1 MRAGELRACD
11 AWRVFGRMRAV
22 LRGCVCVFTGAWRMA
37 WRMAWRARARSC
49 SCALAVGR
57 RWIEGAVNERAP
69 EDCGA
74 LRYYKRSLVKQMRRE
89 GKGWWVLKRLGGEIE
104 VSNPRKRV
112 KLAPAAASLVTFS
125 FALLL
130 SSSLL
135 YAALFPGFSMPSS
148 YASFYAE
155 KSNAASP
162 EGIIRALVGGGSSE
176 VSSVDGNGP
185 SSDVSA
191 SSALTF
197 SSFFAS
203 AIQSTEATVSKTE
216 SVKTQNPSS
225 DNFSSVGASGGSD
238 QSGPSGGSPAGSE
251 DSGGAASGSGGAATA
266 SGLTAAEENEFHAF
280 LVDRFNQCVQ
290 LSGSLRESS
299 GHLQYDADL
308 GDFGDAAQW
317 YSDML
322 IYDNSIDSM
331 KVELNRKIPVAE
343 RSRYRNFWSEIQ
355 CMVNDLGTMS
365 AALVN
370 QWGIAKQSGSASA
383 VDTSATYASYR
394 AHEDRARSLA

>member
-1 MRAGELRACD
+1 M
-11 AWRVFGRMRAV
+11 V
-22 LRGCVCVFTGAWRMA
+22 
-37 WRMAWRARARSC
+37 
-49 SCALAVGR
+49 
-57 RWIEGAVNERAP
+57 RWIRVWPRSRASRADRRRIKGAVNERAP

-148 YASFYAE
+148 YASFHAE

-185 SSDVSA
+185 SFDVSA

-203 AIQSTEATVSKTE
+203 AIQSTEATVSETE

-225 DNFSSVGASGGSD
+225 DNFSSGGASGDSG
-238 QSGPSGGSPAGSE
+238 QSGPSGGSTA
-251 DSGGAASGSGGAATA
+251 GSGGADSNGQGGGATA

-331 KVELNRKIPVAE
+331 KVALNRKIPVAE

-355 CMVNDLGTMS
+355 YMVNDLGTMS

>member
-1 MRAGELRACD
+1 MH
-11 AWRVFGRMRAV
+11 
-22 LRGCVCVFTGAWRMA
+22 
-37 WRMAWRARARSC
+37 
-49 SCALAVGR
+49 
-57 RWIEGAVNERAP
+57 
-69 EDCGA
+69 
-74 LRYYKRSLVKQMRRE
+74 RE

-104 VSNPRKRV
+104 ASNPRKRV

-135 YAALFPGFSMPSS
+135 YAALFPGFSVPSS
-148 YASFYAE
+148 YASFHAE
-155 KSNAASP
+155 KSSSASP
-162 EGIIRALVGGGSSE
+162 EGIIRALVGDGSSE
-176 VSSVDGNGP
+176 ASSAEGSEP

-203 AIQSTEATVSKTE
+203 AIQSTEETVSKNE
-216 SVKTQNPSS
+216 SVNSQDPSSGNPSS
-225 DNFSSVGASGGSD
+225 GDASGGSD
-238 QSGPSGGSPAGSE
+238 QSGSSGGSPAGSGGL
-251 DSGGAASGSGGAATA
+251 GGADSNGSGGAATA
-266 SGLTAAEENEFHAF
+266 SGLTAAEESEFHAF

-290 LSGSLRESS
+290 LSGSLRESA
-299 GHLQYDADL
+299 GHLQHDADL

-343 RSRYRNFWSEIQ
+343 RSRYLNFWSEIQ

>member
-1 MRAGELRACD
+1 MRAGELRTCD

-37 WRMAWRARARSC
+37 WRARARSR
-49 SCALAVGR
+49 SCASAVGR
-57 RWIEGAVNERAP
+57 RRIEGAVNERAP

-89 GKGWWVLKRLGGEIE
+89 GKGWRVLKRLGGEIE

-148 YASFYAE
+148 YASFHAE

-225 DNFSSVGASGGSD
+225 DNFSSGGASGDSG
-238 QSGPSGGSPAGSE
+238 QSSPSGGSTA
-251 DSGGAASGSGGAATA
+251 GSGGADSNGQGGGATA

-355 CMVNDLGTMS
+355 YMVNDLGTMS
-365 AALVN
+365 AALMN

>member
-1 MRAGELRACD
+1 
-11 AWRVFGRMRAV
+11 
-22 LRGCVCVFTGAWRMA
+22 MA
-37 WRMAWRARARSC
+37 RRARARSR

-57 RWIEGAVNERAP
+57 RRIKGAVNERAP

-104 VSNPRKRV
+104 VSNPRKWV

-135 YAALFPGFSMPSS
+135 YA
-148 YASFYAE
+148 SFHAE

-203 AIQSTEATVSKTE
+203 AIQSTEANVSKTE

-225 DNFSSVGASGGSD
+225 DNLSSGGASGDSD

-251 DSGGAASGSGGAATA
+251 DSGGAASGSGGGATA

-331 KVELNRKIPVAE
+331 KVELNRKIPAAE
-343 RSRYRNFWSEIQ
+343 RSRYCNFWSEIQ

>member
-1 MRAGELRACD
+1 M
-11 AWRVFGRMRAV
+11 
-22 LRGCVCVFTGAWRMA
+22 
-37 WRMAWRARARSC
+37 
-49 SCALAVGR
+49 
-57 RWIEGAVNERAP
+57 
-69 EDCGA
+69 
-74 LRYYKRSLVKQMRRE
+74 
-89 GKGWWVLKRLGGEIE
+89 
-104 VSNPRKRV
+104 

-148 YASFYAE
+148 YASFHAE

-203 AIQSTEATVSKTE
+203 AIQSTEVTVSKTE

-225 DNFSSVGASGGSD
+225 DNFSSGGASGDSG
-238 QSGPSGGSPAGSE
+238 QSGPSGGSTA
-251 DSGGAASGSGGAATA
+251 GSGGADSNGQGGGATA

-331 KVELNRKIPVAE
+331 KVALNRKIPVAE

-355 CMVNDLGTMS
+355 YMVNDLGTMS

>member
-1 MRAGELRACD
+1 MRGNYALVALSVFLGACGPFCAGALA
-11 AWRVFGRMRAV
+11 FSPG
-22 LRGCVCVFTGAWRMA
+22 A
-37 WRMAWRARARSC
+37 WRMAWRARARSR
-49 SCALAVGR
+49 SCASAVGR
-57 RWIEGAVNERAP
+57 RWIKGAVNERAP

-89 GKGWWVLKRLGGEIE
+89 GKGWWVLKKLGGEIE

-176 VSSVDGNGP
+176 VSSVGGNEP

-203 AIQSTEATVSKTE
+203 AIQSAEATVSKTE

-225 DNFSSVGASGGSD
+225 DNPSSDGASGGSD

-251 DSGGAASGSGGAATA
+251 DSGGAASASGGGATA

-299 GHLQYDADL
+299 GHLQYDAGL

-383 VDTSATYASYR
+383 VDTSATHASYR
-394 AHEDRARSLA
+394 AHEDRARGLA

>member
-1 MRAGELRACD
+1 MQGNYALVTLSVFLDACGPFCAGAFAFSPGLGGWLGEPVRGRVRALRRLVA
-11 AWRVFGRMRAV
+11 GG
-22 LRGCVCVFTGAWRMA
+22 LR
-37 WRMAWRARARSC
+37 
-49 SCALAVGR
+49 
-57 RWIEGAVNERAP
+57 GAVNERTP

-135 YAALFPGFSMPSS
+135 YAALFPGFSTPSS

-176 VSSVDGNGP
+176 VSSVDGNEP

-225 DNFSSVGASGGSD
+225 DNLSSGGASGGSD

-251 DSGGAASGSGGAATA
+251 DSDGADSNGSGGAATA

-299 GHLQYDADL
+299 GHLQYDAGL

-322 IYDNSIDSM
+322 IYDSSIDSM
-331 KVELNRKIPVAE
+331 KAELNRKILVAE
-343 RSRYRNFWSEIQ
+343 RSRYRNFWSEVQ

-370 QWGIAKQSGSASA
+370 QWGIAKQSGLASA

>member
-1 MRAGELRACD
+1 M
-11 AWRVFGRMRAV
+11 
-22 LRGCVCVFTGAWRMA
+22 
-37 WRMAWRARARSC
+37 
-49 SCALAVGR
+49 
-57 RWIEGAVNERAP
+57 
-69 EDCGA
+69 
-74 LRYYKRSLVKQMRRE
+74 
-89 GKGWWVLKRLGGEIE
+89 KRLGGEIE

-148 YASFYAE
+148 YASFHAE

-225 DNFSSVGASGGSD
+225 DNFSSGGASGDSG
-238 QSGPSGGSPAGSE
+238 QSGPSGGSTA
-251 DSGGAASGSGGAATA
+251 GSGGADSNGQGGGATA

-331 KVELNRKIPVAE
+331 KVALNRKIPVAE
-343 RSRYRNFWSEIQ
+343 RSRYRSFWSEIQ
-355 CMVNDLGTMS
+355 YMVNDLGTMS

>member
-1 MRAGELRACD
+1 MRGNYALVALSVFLGACGPFCAGALA
-11 AWRVFGRMRAV
+11 FSPG
-22 LRGCVCVFTGAWRMA
+22 A
-37 WRMAWRARARSC
+37 WRMAWRARARSR
-49 SCALAVGR
+49 SCASAVGR
-57 RWIEGAVNERAP
+57 RWIKGAVNERAP

-176 VSSVDGNGP
+176 VSSVGGNEP

-197 SSFFAS
+197 SSFSLPRFNRPRRPS
-203 AIQSTEATVSKTE
+203 RRL
-216 SVKTQNPSS
+216 NPSKHKTLHRTIPLRVGRRAALANRARRAEVLLAQKIRTALLADRAAARRCRVLRPPKKMS
-225 DNFSSVGASGGSD
+225 FTRFSLIGSINAC
-238 QSGPSGGSPAGSE
+238 S
-251 DSGGAASGSGGAATA
+251 
-266 SGLTAAEENEFHAF
+266 F
-280 LVDRFNQCVQ
+280 LVACA
-290 LSGSLRESS
+290 SLRGICNTMPAWAIS
-299 GHLQYDADL
+299 GMPRN
-308 GDFGDAAQW
+308 G
-317 YSDML
+317 
-322 IYDNSIDSM
+322 
-331 KVELNRKIPVAE
+331 IPTCLFTTT
-343 RSRYRNFWSEIQ
+343 R
-355 CMVNDLGTMS
+355 LTP
-365 AALVN
+365 
-370 QWGIAKQSGSASA
+370 
-383 VDTSATYASYR
+383 
-394 AHEDRARSLA
+394 

>member
-1 MRAGELRACD
+1 MGRRAAL
-11 AWRVFGRMRAV
+11 
-22 LRGCVCVFTGAWRMA
+22 TN
-37 WRMAWRARARSC
+37 RAR
-49 SCALAVGR
+49 
-57 RWIEGAVNERAP
+57 RA
-69 EDCGA
+69 E
-74 LRYYKRSLVKQMRRE
+74 
-89 GKGWWVLKRLGGEIE
+89 
-104 VSNPRKRV
+104 
-112 KLAPAAASLVTFS
+112 
-125 FALLL
+125 ALL
-130 SSSLL
+130 
-135 YAALFPGFSMPSS
+135 AQ
-148 YASFYAE
+148 
-155 KSNAASP
+155 K
-162 EGIIRALVGGGSSE
+162 IR
-176 VSSVDGNGP
+176 
-185 SSDVSA
+185 
-191 SSALTF
+191 
-197 SSFFAS
+197 
-203 AIQSTEATVSKTE
+203 
-216 SVKTQNPSS
+216 
-225 DNFSSVGASGGSD
+225 
-238 QSGPSGGSPAGSE
+238 
-251 DSGGAASGSGGAATA
+251 GGAASGSGGGATA

>member
-1 MRAGELRACD
+1 MRGNYALVALS
-11 AWRVFGRMRAV
+11 VFFGRMRAV
-22 LRGCVCVFTGAWRMA
+22 LRGCVCVFTWA
-37 WRMAWRARARSC
+37 WRMAWRARARSR

-57 RWIEGAVNERAP
+57 RRIEGAVNERAP

-148 YASFYAE
+148 YASFHAE

-162 EGIIRALVGGGSSE
+162 EGIIHALVGGGSSE

-225 DNFSSVGASGGSD
+225 DNLSLGGVPGDSD
-238 QSGPSGGSPAGSE
+238 QLGPSGGSPAGSE
-251 DSGGAASGSGGAATA
+251 DSDGADSNGSGGTATA

-355 CMVNDLGTMS
+355 YMVNDLGTMS

>member
-1 MRAGELRACD
+1 MC
-11 AWRVFGRMRAV
+11 F
-22 LRGCVCVFTGAWRMA
+22 
-37 WRMAWRARARSC
+37 
-49 SCALAVGR
+49 
-57 RWIEGAVNERAP
+57 
-69 EDCGA
+69 
-74 LRYYKRSLVKQMRRE
+74 
-89 GKGWWVLKRLGGEIE
+89 
-104 VSNPRKRV
+104 
-112 KLAPAAASLVTFS
+112 
-125 FALLL
+125 
-130 SSSLL
+130 
-135 YAALFPGFSMPSS
+135 
-148 YASFYAE
+148 
-155 KSNAASP
+155 
-162 EGIIRALVGGGSSE
+162 
-176 VSSVDGNGP
+176 DGNGP

-216 SVKTQNPSS
+216 SVKTQNPLS
-225 DNFSSVGASGGSD
+225 DNPSSGDASGGSD

-251 DSGGAASGSGGAATA
+251 DSGGAASGSGGGATA

-299 GHLQYDADL
+299 GHLQHDAGL

-331 KVELNRKIPVAE
+331 KVELNRKILVAE

-355 CMVNDLGTMS
+355 YMVNDLGTMS

>member
-1 MRAGELRACD
+1 MRGNYALVALSVFLGACGPFCAGALA
-11 AWRVFGRMRAV
+11 FSP
-22 LRGCVCVFTGAWRMA
+22 GAWRMA
-37 WRMAWRARARSC
+37 RRARARSR
-49 SCALAVGR
+49 SCASAVGR
-57 RWIEGAVNERAP
+57 RWIKGAVNERAP

-112 KLAPAAASLVTFS
+112 KLAPAAAS
-125 FALLL
+125 
-130 SSSLL
+130 
-135 YAALFPGFSMPSS
+135 
-148 YASFYAE
+148 
-155 KSNAASP
+155 
-162 EGIIRALVGGGSSE
+162 
-176 VSSVDGNGP
+176 
-185 SSDVSA
+185 
-191 SSALTF
+191 
-197 SSFFAS
+197 
-203 AIQSTEATVSKTE
+203 
-216 SVKTQNPSS
+216 
-225 DNFSSVGASGGSD
+225 
-238 QSGPSGGSPAGSE
+238 
-251 DSGGAASGSGGAATA
+251 A

-299 GHLQYDADL
+299 GRLQYDAGL

-331 KVELNRKIPVAE
+331 KAELNRKILVAE

-355 CMVNDLGTMS
+355 YMVNDLGTMS

>member
-1 MRAGELRACD
+1 
-11 AWRVFGRMRAV
+11 
-22 LRGCVCVFTGAWRMA
+22 
-37 WRMAWRARARSC
+37 MAWRARARSR
-49 SCALAVGR
+49 SCASAVGR
-57 RWIEGAVNERAP
+57 QRIEGAVNERAP

-74 LRYYKRSLVKQMRRE
+74 LRYYKRSLVKQTRRE

-148 YASFYAE
+148 YASFHAE

-225 DNFSSVGASGGSD
+225 DNFSSGGASGDSG
-238 QSGPSGGSPAGSE
+238 QSGPSGGSTA
-251 DSGGAASGSGGAATA
+251 GSGGADSNGQGGGATA

-331 KVELNRKIPVAE
+331 KVALNRKIPVAE

-355 CMVNDLGTMS
+355 YMVNDLGTMS

>member
-1 MRAGELRACD
+1 MRAVELRACD

-37 WRMAWRARARSC
+37 WRARARSR

-57 RWIEGAVNERAP
+57 RRIEGAVNERAP

-203 AIQSTEATVSKTE
+203 AIQSTEATVSKAE

-225 DNFSSVGASGGSD
+225 DNLSSGGASGGSD

-251 DSGGAASGSGGAATA
+251 DSGGVDSNGSGDGATA

-280 LVDRFNQCVQ
+280 LVDRFNQCAQ

-299 GHLQYDADL
+299 GHLQYDAGL

-331 KVELNRKIPVAE
+331 KAELNRKILVAE

-355 CMVNDLGTMS
+355 YMVNDLGTMS

>member
-1 MRAGELRACD
+1 
-11 AWRVFGRMRAV
+11 
-22 LRGCVCVFTGAWRMA
+22 
-37 WRMAWRARARSC
+37 MAWRARARSR
-49 SCALAVGR
+49 SCASAVGR
-57 RWIEGAVNERAP
+57 QRIKGAVNERAP

-89 GKGWWVLKRLGGEIE
+89 GKGWRVLKRLGGEIE

-162 EGIIRALVGGGSSE
+162 EGIIRALVGGDSSE
-176 VSSVDGNGP
+176 VSSVDGNEP

-225 DNFSSVGASGGSD
+225 DNSSSGGSSGDSD
-238 QSGPSGGSPAGSE
+238 QLGPSGGSPAGP
-251 DSGGAASGSGGAATA
+251 GGSGGAATA

-299 GHLQYDADL
+299 GHLQHDADL

>member
-1 MRAGELRACD
+1 
-11 AWRVFGRMRAV
+11 
-22 LRGCVCVFTGAWRMA
+22 MA
-37 WRMAWRARARSC
+37 RRARARSR

-57 RWIEGAVNERAP
+57 RWIKGAVNERAP

-135 YAALFPGFSMPSS
+135 YAALFPGFSVPSS

-176 VSSVDGNGP
+176 VSSVDGNEP
-185 SSDVSA
+185 SSDVST

-197 SSFFAS
+197 SSFSLPRFNRPRRPS
-203 AIQSTEATVSKTE
+203 RRL
-216 SVKTQNPSS
+216 NPSKHKTLHRTI
-225 DNFSSVGASGGSD
+225 FLRMGRR
-238 QSGPSGGSPAGSE
+238 
-251 DSGGAASGSGGAATA
+251 AALTNRARRAEALLAQKIRAALLADRATA
-266 SGLTAAEENEFHAF
+266 RRRRVLRPPKKMNSTRFSLIGSINACSF
-280 LVDRFNQCVQ
+280 LVACA
-290 LSGSLRESS
+290 SLRDICNTMPAWTIS
-299 GHLQYDADL
+299 GMPRN
-308 GDFGDAAQW
+308 G
-317 YSDML
+317 
-322 IYDNSIDSM
+322 
-331 KVELNRKIPVAE
+331 IPTCLFTTT
-343 RSRYRNFWSEIQ
+343 R
-355 CMVNDLGTMS
+355 LTP
-365 AALVN
+365 
-370 QWGIAKQSGSASA
+370 
-383 VDTSATYASYR
+383 
-394 AHEDRARSLA
+394 

>member
-37 WRMAWRARARSC
+37 WRARARSR

-57 RWIEGAVNERAP
+57 RRIEGAVNERAP

-148 YASFYAE
+148 YASFHAE

-225 DNFSSVGASGGSD
+225 DNLSSGGASGGSD
-238 QSGPSGGSPAGSE
+238 QSGPSGESSADSE
-251 DSGGAASGSGGAATA
+251 DSGGAATA

>member
-1 MRAGELRACD
+1 MRGNYALVALSVFLGACGPFCAGALA
-11 AWRVFGRMRAV
+11 FSPG
-22 LRGCVCVFTGAWRMA
+22 A
-37 WRMAWRARARSC
+37 WRMAWRARAQSRSC
-49 SCALAVGR
+49 ASAVGR
-57 RWIEGAVNERAP
+57 RWIKGAVNERAP

-89 GKGWWVLKRLGGEIE
+89 GKGWRVLKRLGGEIE

-112 KLAPAAASLVTFS
+112 KLAPAAAS
-125 FALLL
+125 
-130 SSSLL
+130 
-135 YAALFPGFSMPSS
+135 
-148 YASFYAE
+148 
-155 KSNAASP
+155 P

-176 VSSVDGNGP
+176 VSSVDGNEP

-225 DNFSSVGASGGSD
+225 DNLSSDGASGDSD

-251 DSGGAASGSGGAATA
+251 DSGGAASGSGGGATA

-299 GHLQYDADL
+299 GHLQHDADL

>member
-1 MRAGELRACD
+1 MRGNYALVALS
-11 AWRVFGRMRAV
+11 VFFGRMRAV
-22 LRGCVCVFTGAWRMA
+22 LCGCVCVFTWA
-37 WRMAWRARARSC
+37 WRMAWRARARLR
-49 SCALAVGR
+49 SCASAVGR
-57 RWIEGAVNERAP
+57 RRIEGAVNERAP

-148 YASFYAE
+148 YASFHAE

-203 AIQSTEATVSKTE
+203 AIQSTEATVSKAE

-225 DNFSSVGASGGSD
+225 DNLSSSGVSGGSD

-251 DSGGAASGSGGAATA
+251 DSDGAATA

>member
-1 MRAGELRACD
+1 MHLFMPRRATPHRLRALF
-11 AWRVFGRMRAV
+11 ARSSVV
-22 LRGCVCVFTGAWRMA
+22 
-37 WRMAWRARARSC
+37 ARARS
-49 SCALAVGR
+49 LPLTGMGPLPTFR
-57 RWIEGAVNERAP
+57 P
-69 EDCGA
+69 L
-74 LRYYKRSLVKQMRRE
+74 LRLRS
-89 GKGWWVLKRLGGEIE
+89 
-104 VSNPRKRV
+104 RV
-112 KLAPAAASLVTFS
+112 
-125 FALLL
+125 
-130 SSSLL
+130 
-135 YAALFPGFSMPSS
+135 
-148 YASFYAE
+148 
-155 KSNAASP
+155 
-162 EGIIRALVGGGSSE
+162 
-176 VSSVDGNGP
+176 
-185 SSDVSA
+185 
-191 SSALTF
+191 
-197 SSFFAS
+197 FFAS
-203 AIQSTEATVSKTE
+203 AIQSTEATVSKAE

-225 DNFSSVGASGGSD
+225 DNLSSGGASGDSG

-299 GHLQYDADL
+299 GHLQHDADL

>member
-1 MRAGELRACD
+1 M
-11 AWRVFGRMRAV
+11 
-22 LRGCVCVFTGAWRMA
+22 
-37 WRMAWRARARSC
+37 
-49 SCALAVGR
+49 
-57 RWIEGAVNERAP
+57 
-69 EDCGA
+69 
-74 LRYYKRSLVKQMRRE
+74 
-89 GKGWWVLKRLGGEIE
+89 
-104 VSNPRKRV
+104 
-112 KLAPAAASLVTFS
+112 
-125 FALLL
+125 
-130 SSSLL
+130 
-135 YAALFPGFSMPSS
+135 PG
-148 YASFYAE
+148 
-155 KSNAASP
+155 
-162 EGIIRALVGGGSSE
+162 
-176 VSSVDGNGP
+176 D
-185 SSDVSA
+185 
-191 SSALTF
+191 
-197 SSFFAS
+197 
-203 AIQSTEATVSKTE
+203 
-216 SVKTQNPSS
+216 
-225 DNFSSVGASGGSD
+225 SD
-238 QSGPSGGSPAGSE
+238 QLGPSGGSPAGSE
-251 DSGGAASGSGGAATA
+251 DSDGADSNGSGGAATA

>member
-1 MRAGELRACD
+1 MRLFVPRRATPHRLRALF
-11 AWRVFGRMRAV
+11 ARSSVVARVRFLPLTGMGPLPTFQPLLRLRSRVFSLPRFNRPRRPSRRLNPSKHKTLHRTIS
-22 LRGCVCVFTGAWRMA
+22 LR
-37 WRMAWRARARSC
+37 
-49 SCALAVGR
+49 VGR
-57 RWIEGAVNERAP
+57 RAALTNRARRAEALP
-69 EDCGA
+69 ED
-74 LRYYKRSLVKQMRRE
+74 
-89 GKGWWVLKRLGGEIE
+89 
-104 VSNPRKRV
+104 
-112 KLAPAAASLVTFS
+112 
-125 FALLL
+125 
-130 SSSLL
+130 
-135 YAALFPGFSMPSS
+135 
-148 YASFYAE
+148 
-155 KSNAASP
+155 
-162 EGIIRALVGGGSSE
+162 
-176 VSSVDGNGP
+176 
-185 SSDVSA
+185 SD
-191 SSALTF
+191 
-197 SSFFAS
+197 
-203 AIQSTEATVSKTE
+203 
-216 SVKTQNPSS
+216 
-225 DNFSSVGASGGSD
+225 
-238 QSGPSGGSPAGSE
+238 
-251 DSGGAASGSGGAATA
+251 GAASGSGGAATA

-355 CMVNDLGTMS
+355 YMVNDLGTMS

>member
-1 MRAGELRACD
+1 MQGNYALVTLGVFLDACGPFCAGAFAFSPGLGGWLGESVRGRVRALWRSVAGGLR
-11 AWRVFGRMRAV
+11 
-22 LRGCVCVFTGAWRMA
+22 
-37 WRMAWRARARSC
+37 
-49 SCALAVGR
+49 
-57 RWIEGAVNERAP
+57 GAVNERAP

-89 GKGWWVLKRLGGEIE
+89 GKGWRVLKRLGGEIE

-135 YAALFPGFSMPSS
+135 YAALFPGFSVPSS

-176 VSSVDGNGP
+176 VSSVDGNEP

-225 DNFSSVGASGGSD
+225 DNPSSGGVPGDSG
-238 QSGPSGGSPAGSE
+238 QLGPSGGSPAGSE
-251 DSGGAASGSGGAATA
+251 DSDGADSNGSGGAASA

-299 GHLQYDADL
+299 GHLQYDAGL

-322 IYDNSIDSM
+322 IYDSSIDSM
-331 KVELNRKIPVAE
+331 KAELNRKILVAE

-355 CMVNDLGTMS
+355 YMVNDLGTMS

>member
-1 MRAGELRACD
+1 MQGNYALVTLGVFLDACGPFCAGAF
-11 AWRVFGRMRAV
+11 AFSP
-22 LRGCVCVFTGAWRMA
+22 GAWRMA
-37 WRMAWRARARSC
+37 WRAHARSR

-57 RWIEGAVNERAP
+57 RRIEGAVNERAP

-89 GKGWWVLKRLGGEIE
+89 GKGWRALKRLGGEIE

-125 FALLL
+125 FALLF

-135 YAALFPGFSMPSS
+135 YAALFPGFSTPSS
-148 YASFYAE
+148 YASFHAE

-225 DNFSSVGASGGSD
+225 DNLSSGGASGGSD
-238 QSGPSGGSPAGSE
+238 QSGPSSGSPAGSE
-251 DSGGAASGSGGAATA
+251 DSGGAASGSGGGATA
-266 SGLTAAEENEFHAF
+266 SSLTAAEENEFHTF

-343 RSRYRNFWSEIQ
+343 RSRYRDFWGEVQ
-355 CMVNDLGTMS
+355 YMVNDLGTMS

>member
-1 MRAGELRACD
+1 
-11 AWRVFGRMRAV
+11 
-22 LRGCVCVFTGAWRMA
+22 
-37 WRMAWRARARSC
+37 MAWRARARSR
-49 SCALAVGR
+49 SCASAVGCQR
-57 RWIEGAVNERAP
+57 IKGAVNERAP

-74 LRYYKRSLVKQMRRE
+74 LRYYRRSLVKQMRRE
-89 GKGWWVLKRLGGEIE
+89 GKGWRVLKRLGGEIE

-148 YASFYAE
+148 YASFHAE

-216 SVKTQNPSS
+216 AVKTQNPSS
-225 DNFSSVGASGGSD
+225 DNFSSGGASGDSG
-238 QSGPSGGSPAGSE
+238 QSSPSGGSTA
-251 DSGGAASGSGGAATA
+251 GSGGADSNGSGGASTA

-355 CMVNDLGTMS
+355 YMVNDLGTMS

>member
-1 MRAGELRACD
+1 M
-11 AWRVFGRMRAV
+11 
-22 LRGCVCVFTGAWRMA
+22 
-37 WRMAWRARARSC
+37 
-49 SCALAVGR
+49 
-57 RWIEGAVNERAP
+57 
-69 EDCGA
+69 
-74 LRYYKRSLVKQMRRE
+74 
-89 GKGWWVLKRLGGEIE
+89 KRLGGEIE

-148 YASFYAE
+148 YASFHAE

-225 DNFSSVGASGGSD
+225 DNFSSGGASGDSG
-238 QSGPSGGSPAGSE
+238 QSGPSGGSTA
-251 DSGGAASGSGGAATA
+251 GSGGADSNGQGGGATA

-331 KVELNRKIPVAE
+331 KVALNRKIPVAE

-355 CMVNDLGTMS
+355 YMVNDLGTMS

-370 QWGIAKQSGSASA
+370 QWGIAKQSGLASA
-383 VDTSATYASYR
+383 VDTSAAYASYR

>member
-1 MRAGELRACD
+1 M
-11 AWRVFGRMRAV
+11 
-22 LRGCVCVFTGAWRMA
+22 
-37 WRMAWRARARSC
+37 
-49 SCALAVGR
+49 
-57 RWIEGAVNERAP
+57 
-69 EDCGA
+69 
-74 LRYYKRSLVKQMRRE
+74 
-89 GKGWWVLKRLGGEIE
+89 KRLGGEIE

-148 YASFYAE
+148 YASFHAE

-225 DNFSSVGASGGSD
+225 DNFSSGGASGDSG
-238 QSGPSGGSPAGSE
+238 QSGPSGGSTA
-251 DSGGAASGSGGAATA
+251 GSGGADSNGQGGGATA

-331 KVELNRKIPVAE
+331 KVALNRKIPVVE

-355 CMVNDLGTMS
+355 YMVNDLGTMS

>member
-37 WRMAWRARARSC
+37 WRARARSR

-57 RWIEGAVNERAP
+57 RRIEGAVNERAP
-69 EDCGA
+69 EGCGA

-89 GKGWWVLKRLGGEIE
+89 GKGWWVLKRLGGESE

-148 YASFYAE
+148 YASFHAE

-162 EGIIRALVGGGSSE
+162 EGIIRALVGGGSSG
-176 VSSVDGNGP
+176 VSSVDGNEP

-225 DNFSSVGASGGSD
+225 DNLSSGGASGGSD
-238 QSGPSGGSPAGSE
+238 QSGPSGGSSADSE
-251 DSGGAASGSGGAATA
+251 DSGGAATA

-308 GDFGDAAQW
+308 GDFGDAVQW

-343 RSRYRNFWSEIQ
+343 RSRYGNFWSEIQ
-355 CMVNDLGTMS
+355 YMVNDLGTMS